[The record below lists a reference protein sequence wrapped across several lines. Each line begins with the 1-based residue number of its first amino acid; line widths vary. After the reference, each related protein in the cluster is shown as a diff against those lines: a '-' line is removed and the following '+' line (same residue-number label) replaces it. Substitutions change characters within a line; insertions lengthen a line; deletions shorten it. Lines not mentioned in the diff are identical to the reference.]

1 MERKD
6 AAATQ
11 TKTTKERRCAKTKL
25 RPSPCAN
32 FVAQPAPPSAQ
43 QPPSAESAV
52 SPSARAQFA
61 SISRR
66 AVGSYR
72 CGTAA
77 VMLTPRNSAA
87 RPKGL
92 LSLPPSFFLSGLSQE
107 KNHVMCRC
115 GASAH
120 ARAFLKGQSTK
131 TERRRGCCC
140 CCCCCC
146 AYVRALRRPAAHVSD
161 VHTEASVCVQ
171 CGHPHARG
179 CPCGSLVHTGRSNF
193 LFF

>member
-6 AAATQ
+6 AAATK

-32 FVAQPAPPSAQ
+32 FVPQPAPPSAQ

-66 AVGSYR
+66 AVS
-72 CGTAA
+72 
-77 VMLTPRNSAA
+77 LTDAEQPPRNSAA
-87 RPKGL
+87 SPKGL
-92 LSLPPSFFLSGLSQE
+92 LSLPRSFFLSGLSQE

-115 GASAH
+115 GASAR
-120 ARAFLKGQSTK
+120 ARAFLKGQYTK
-131 TERRRGCCC
+131 TERRRGC

-146 AYVRALRRPAAHVSD
+146 AYVRALRRPASHVSD
-161 VHTEASVCVQ
+161 VHTGLRVCAMRSS
-171 CGHPHARG
+171 P
-179 CPCGSLVHTGRSNF
+179 CPWLSLWVISSHWKEQLF
-193 LFF
+193 LTH